1 MGLTPVLQ
9 AFVSGEVMSILQIRL
24 RHREAKTHAQ
34 VSLRW
39 VLAPLLPPDP
49 QFSHSP
55 ELPPLVQESGE
66 ESGTGVTA
74 GEAVTSH
81 CVWQVT
87 MGCLQPRGLPSAGL
101 LPLPAQ
107 ALLGHLSHQVV
118 PQHSSLTTDPFGK
131 PRDGT

>member
-1 MGLTPVLQ
+1 MGLTPVL
-9 AFVSGEVMSILQIRL
+9 AFVSWEVMSILQIRL
-24 RHREAKTHAQ
+24 RHREATRHAQ

-55 ELPPLVQESGE
+55 ELPRLVQESGE
-66 ESGTGVTA
+66 ESGTAFAA

-81 CVWQVT
+81 CVWQGT
-87 MGCLQPRGLPSAGL
+87 MGCLQPRGLPSAVL

-107 ALLGHLSHQVV
+107 ALRGHLSRQVV
-118 PQHSSLTTDPFGK
+118 PQHSSLMTDPLGK
-131 PRDGT
+131 TQDGT